1 MNLDAC
7 HLKIQHWAFDRRL
20 LTILLI
26 VFVQMIGASMVHPI
40 LPLFAQSEFSM
51 EPQAIT
57 LLLTAFFGAQ
67 FLAGP
72 FIGRWSDR
80 RGRLPVLL
88 ISQVGTVFAF
98 LMIGFSQSVALLF
111 SARIL
116 DGITGGNIV
125 VAMAYVT
132 DIMPE
137 SKRTQALGYVMAAFG
152 LGFIV
157 GPAMGG
163 VLASELGPRVPFI
176 VAAAAAFITVMITW
190 LTLEETLSPEDQAR
204 NRGDA
209 RARIDPATLM
219 TNVPL
224 MAVMCITFVGRFGFG
239 LLIGTFALFAE
250 EVLFAGYDL
259 AAVSLGVGLLL
270 MLVGV
275 GQFFTQI
282 LLLPAAINR
291 VNDPAIVL
299 LGSIARALALFIL
312 AVAAGPYLA
321 GLSMA
326 LFAVGSGLLMPALQ
340 SLVTKTV
347 SQALRGAILGV
358 HQSVMNLAV
367 ILSTAVSGVLFA
379 FDPTL
384 PNWLGAILYS
394 LSLAPGILLWLWAR
408 NNAIEE
414 GAGVVVSTQ

>member
-1 MNLDAC
+1 
-7 HLKIQHWAFDRRL
+7 
-20 LTILLI
+20 
-26 VFVQMIGASMVHPI
+26 MIGASMVHPI
-40 LPLFAQSEFSM
+40 LPLFAQSEFNM
-51 EPQAIT
+51 EPEAIT
-57 LLLTAFFGAQ
+57 LLLTAFFAAQ

-176 VAAAAAFITVMITW
+176 VAAAAAFITVMITR

-204 NRGDA
+204 NREDA
-209 RARIDPATLM
+209 RARIDPATLL

-270 MLVGV
+270 MLVGI

-282 LLLPAAINR
+282 VLLPAAINR

-299 LGSIARALALFIL
+299 LGSISRALALFIL
-312 AVAAGPYLA
+312 AVAVGPSLA
-321 GLSMA
+321 GLSMV
-326 LFAVGSGLLMPALQ
+326 LFAIGSGLLMPALQ

-347 SQALRGAILGV
+347 SQALRGAILGM

-367 ILSTAVSGVLFA
+367 ILSTALSGVLFA
-379 FDPTL
+379 LDPAL

-394 LSLAPGILLWLWAR
+394 LSLVPGILLWLWAR
-408 NNAIEE
+408 NNTIEE
-414 GAGVVVSTQ
+414 SAGVMVSTQ

>member
-1 MNLDAC
+1 M
-7 HLKIQHWAFDRRL
+7 KYRHWAFDRRL

-40 LPLFAQSEFSM
+40 LPLFAQSEFNM
-51 EPQAIT
+51 EPEAIT
-57 LLLTAFFGAQ
+57 LLLTAFFAAQ

-176 VAAAAAFITVMITW
+176 VAAAAAFITVMITR

-204 NRGDA
+204 NREDA
-209 RARIDPATLM
+209 RARIDPATLL

-270 MLVGV
+270 MLVGI

-282 LLLPAAINR
+282 VLLPAAINR

-299 LGSIARALALFIL
+299 LGSISRALALFIL
-312 AVAAGPYLA
+312 AVAVGPSLA
-321 GLSMA
+321 GLSMV
-326 LFAVGSGLLMPALQ
+326 LFAIGSGLLMPALQ

-347 SQALRGAILGV
+347 SQALRGAILGM

-367 ILSTAVSGVLFA
+367 ILSTALSGVLFA
-379 FDPTL
+379 LDPAL

-394 LSLAPGILLWLWAR
+394 LSLVPGILLWLWAR
-408 NNAIEE
+408 NNTIEE
-414 GAGVVVSTQ
+414 SAGVMVSTQ